1 MKENG
6 KSIDKTLRS
15 LSARRQPP
23 KVFFAV
29 LLGLFIAASF
39 FLPSISSAQGVV
51 FIFDRPIPI
60 AAFTGVLSSLAN
72 ICIIMLP
79 VYYGKVGF
87 YTSLAILI
95 GQIPIIITNM
105 VNSKNYTAVQ
115 GIFSTLLAIVAI
127 IIIFVRN
134 NQLDKYQERMRI
146 QAVTDPVTGLPNRF
160 ACMELMDDL
169 VKRGIEFALVSIDL
183 NNFKSINDTMGHDVG
198 NEVLVEIS
206 NRWRNLAD
214 SWTTGTADFVVRLAG
229 DEYALV
235 IRGYRSIE
243 EIIRSIN
250 LYRDE
255 LEKKITIDN
264 CDYYVTA
271 SFGFA
276 QYPVDADNSTTLFS
290 CADAAMHKVKA
301 AGNTTYIMHYSP
313 SISNSEQALEIE
325 RKIRAGLD
333 NNTFYINLQ
342 PQFDMGHKLR
352 GFEALARMKDA
363 EGNFISPGEFI
374 PVAEKTGLIEKIDL
388 CVFQQAASF
397 LAEAM
402 KQTSDKVILSINVSV
417 RHLMKNNFIDEI
429 KSVIE
434 ESGIPATRLE
444 IEITES
450 IMIDSADKALKRI
463 NELKNLGVKIA
474 IDDFGTGY
482 SSLSYLN
489 KIPADILK
497 IDKAFIDEINKG
509 SSSKQ
514 YVASIISIGNVFDL
528 EVISEGVETEDQLDT
543 LRSIGCDYIQGY
555 IWGKPMMP
563 EDALQLVG
571 A

>member
-1 MKENG
+1 MK
-6 KSIDKTLRS
+6 KII
-15 LSARRQPP
+15 
-23 KVFFAV
+23 VIV
-29 LLGLFIAASF
+29 ILGLF
-39 FLPSISSAQGVV
+39 PSLCFSQKIKKHEIDK
-51 FIFDRPIPI
+51 FIKSEIMETSTETLYKTYLVAINHKFD
-60 AAFTGVLSSLAN
+60 F
-72 ICIIMLP
+72 CIR
-79 VYYGKVGF
+79 KVGD
-87 YTSLAILI
+87 T
-95 GQIPIIITNM
+95 
-105 VNSKNYTAVQ
+105 
-115 GIFSTLLAIVAI
+115 FSMPADI
-127 IIIFVRN
+127 
-134 NQLDKYQERMRI
+134 
-146 QAVTDPVTGLPNRF
+146 
-160 ACMELMDDL
+160 LMDDM

>member
-134 NQLDKYQERMRI
+134 NQLDKYQERMRV

>member
-15 LSARRQPP
+15 LSTRRQPP

-29 LLGLFIAASF
+29 FLGLFIVASF
-39 FLPSISSAQGVV
+39 FLPKISAAQGVV
-51 FIFDRPIPI
+51 FLFDMPVPI

-105 VNSKNYTAVQ
+105 VNSKNFTAMQ
-115 GIFSTLLAIVAI
+115 GIFSTLLAVVAI

-134 NQLDKYQERMRI
+134 NQLDKFQERMRI

-169 VKRGIEFALVSIDL
+169 VKRGMEFALVSIDL

-450 IMIDSADKALKRI
+450 IMIASADKALKRI

>member
-134 NQLDKYQERMRI
+134 NQLDKYQERMRV

-235 IRGYRSIE
+235 IRGYRSVE

-434 ESGIPATRLE
+434 ENGIPATRLE